1 MTLIGAALFIVA
13 IGIIYSGAVK
23 ISIWMNGEELKA
35 PGMLALW
42 AALISIILKEGVY
55 HYSMVKA
62 RQLNSQ
68 AVEANAWHHRSDA
81 LSSIGTLIGIG
92 GAILLGDKWTILD
105 PLASAV
111 VGLFIIRTAWK
122 LLSQSFGELME
133 ASLPKE
139 VEKEILDIVTSFPD
153 VEDPHNLKTRR
164 IGNRY
169 AIEMHIRMDGSTS
182 LLDAHSR
189 THYIEKALKEK
200 FGEETHVVVHVE
212 PTKPFEKH

>member
-1 MTLIGAALFIVA
+1 
-13 IGIIYSGAVK
+13 
-23 ISIWMNGEELKA
+23 
-35 PGMLALW
+35 
-42 AALISIILKEGVY
+42 
-55 HYSMVKA
+55 
-62 RQLNSQ
+62 
-68 AVEANAWHHRSDA
+68 
-81 LSSIGTLIGIG
+81 
-92 GAILLGDKWTILD
+92 
-105 PLASAV
+105 
-111 VGLFIIRTAWK
+111 
-122 LLSQSFGELME
+122 ME
-133 ASLPKE
+133 VSLPKE

-212 PTKPFEKH
+212 PIKPFEKH